1 MQNPSDA
8 NLTIWASGGEVAR
21 AFELV
26 KLLQDAKP
34 SIRPR
39 IVNPRFLLPFDD
51 ATAVELADTPQVIL
65 DDYSADGLTHSV
77 RNALSMASK
86 QAEILSFCWPDNAIV
101 PHGSLCELREAYGLT
116 LPQIAK
122 DILARLKSFE

>member
-1 MQNPSDA
+1 MENPTIP
-8 NLTIWASGGEVAR
+8 NLTVWACGGEVSR
-21 AFELV
+21 AFELA
-26 KLLQDAKP
+26 KRLQDAKP

-39 IVNPRFLLPFDD
+39 IVNPRFLLPFDN

-65 DDYSADGLTHSV
+65 DDYSSDGLTHSV
-77 RNALSMASK
+77 RNALSKAGK
-86 QAEILSFCWPDNAIV
+86 QADILSFCWPDNAIV

-122 DILARLKSFE
+122 KILEKLP

>member
-1 MQNPSDA
+1 MQNPPNP
-8 NLTIWASGGEVAR
+8 NLTIWACGGEVTR

-34 SIRPR
+34 SIQPR

-51 ATAVELADTPQVIL
+51 ATAVALADTPQVIL
-65 DDYSADGLTHSV
+65 DDYSLDGLTHSV
-77 RNALSMASK
+77 RNVLSQANK

-122 DILARLKSFE
+122 AILTELKA

>member
-1 MQNPSDA
+1 MQNPPDA

-51 ATAVELADTPQVIL
+51 ATAVTLADTPQVIL
-65 DDYSADGLTHSV
+65 DDYSSDGLTHSV
-77 RNALSMASK
+77 RCALSTANK
-86 QAEILSFCWPDNAIV
+86 QAEILSFAWPDNVIV
-101 PHGSLCELREAYGLT
+101 PHGSLCELRNAYNLT
-116 LPQIAK
+116 LPQIAQA
-122 DILARLKSFE
+122 ILASLKPKA

>member
-1 MQNPSDA
+1 MQDPPNP

-34 SIRPR
+34 SIQPR

-51 ATAVELADTPQVIL
+51 ATAVALADTPQVIL
-65 DDYSADGLTHSV
+65 DDYSSDGLTHSV
-77 RNALSMASK
+77 RNALSVADK
-86 QAEILSFCWPDNAIV
+86 QSEILSFAWPDNVIV
-101 PHGSLCELREAYGLT
+101 PHGSLSELRNAYGLT
-116 LPQIAK
+116 LPQIAQT
-122 DILARLKSFE
+122 ILEKL

>member
-8 NLTIWASGGEVAR
+8 NLTIWACGGEVAR

-39 IVNPRFLLPFDD
+39 IINPRVLLPFDE
-51 ATAVELADTPQVIL
+51 ATAVKLADTPQVIL
-65 DDYSADGLTHSV
+65 DDNSSDGLTHSV
-77 RNALSMASK
+77 CNALSKANK
-86 QAEILSFCWPDNAIV
+86 QAEILSFCWPDNTIV
-101 PHGSLCELREAYGLT
+101 PHGSLCELRKAYGLT

-122 DILARLKSFE
+122 TILAKLEA